1 MKTIILVRHAE
12 TVLAGRFCGMSDPE
26 LSATGL
32 AQLSEIV
39 QRIEPSEIDRILSS
53 DLLRARQTA
62 EAIAQAIGVPV
73 ELRPGLREINFGL
86 WEGLHWDEIE
96 AEFPREAMVWR
107 QEFPGPTAPE
117 GEPFADFLQRLDNE
131 FLSILAGDE
140 DEKVVVV
147 SHSGVIHF
155 ALTRFFGYSWNDAF
169 KQELPFGAVIP
180 VVYSSAVMECQRSPA
195 HR

>member
-26 LSATGL
+26 LSATGI

-39 QRIEPSEIDRILSS
+39 QRIELSEIDRILSS

-96 AEFPREAMVWR
+96 AQFPREARTWR
-107 QEFPGPTAPE
+107 QEFPGPSAPE
-117 GEPFADFLQRLDNE
+117 GEPFADFLQRLDDE
-131 FLSILAGDE
+131 FLSILAGNE
-140 DEKVVVV
+140 DERVVIV
-147 SHSGVIHF
+147 SHMGVIRF
-155 ALTRFFGYSWNDAF
+155 ALTRIFGYSWNETSH
-169 KQELPFGAVIP
+169 QEIPYGAVIP
-180 VVYSSAVMECQRSPA
+180 VVYSSAVMECR
-195 HR
+195 